1 MILKIT
7 ALREYFSNRKH
18 AAVENWLDDSH
29 LERVHEGGHP
39 ISAEKNKGRSVTPF
53 IWEKNDNSDCGKGL
67 PFDDVYFPAPAIGK
81 YK

>member
-29 LERVHEGGHP
+29 LERVHKGGHP
-39 ISAEKNKGRSVTPF
+39 ISAEKNKGR
-53 IWEKNDNSDCGKGL
+53 
-67 PFDDVYFPAPAIGK
+67 
-81 YK
+81 